1 MITKKQLRD
10 ELKAKE
16 QTIKELL
23 KIIDDKN
30 KQIVNL
36 LVELGKYYE
45 QEINFNEIEKSIKET
60 ISQL

>member
-23 KIIDDKN
+23 QVIHDKDE
-30 KQIVNL
+30 QIVKL
-36 LVELGKYYE
+36 LVELGKYY
-45 QEINFNEIEKSIKET
+45 QNEITNQEVNN
-60 ISQL
+60 QN